1 MLIIYSTSH
10 LNLLIQT
17 NLVFYIVTFTVI
29 LIVNMIYQLSNGR
42 IIELSFE
49 QFLELDDN
57 DIKELNGIGSVYSLE
72 CNDPFYNLF
81 SDTKTDKEIAEELLD
96 DEEFE
101 PDLFDLINFDT
112 AQKMEYD
119 DECFYSD
126 DI

>member
-17 NLVFYIVTFTVI
+17 NLVFYIITFTVI

-81 SDTKTDKEIAEELLD
+81 SDTKTDKEIAEELME

-101 PDLFDLINFDT
+101 PDLFELINFDT

>member
-1 MLIIYSTSH
+1 MLVIYSTNH
-10 LNLLIQT
+10 LNLLVQT
-17 NLVFYIVTFTVI
+17 NLVFYIITFTVI
-29 LIVNMIYQLSNGR
+29 QIVNMIYQLSNGR